1 MGKDI
6 KNSKILV
13 TGGAGFIGS
22 HIVDALVKEGVKEV
36 IVFDNFLR
44 GKKENLKEALTSNKV
59 KIFKGDIRNPSQ
71 LKKAIKGVDYVFHE
85 AALQLWECEE
95 KPKEAVETNI
105 IGTFNVC
112 EACVNAGVKKIIA
125 ASSSSVY
132 GDGLYFPTDENHPF
146 NNRLFYGAT
155 KVADEQLF
163 QAFWKKYGLNYI
175 AFRYFNVY
183 GPRTDF
189 RSANITVIMNF
200 LNKIEEGEP
209 PVIFGDGSSTIDLV
223 YVADVVGANILVLKS
238 DVTNEVFNISSG
250 RETSL
255 KELLDI
261 ILKITGSNLK
271 PIYQPRG
278 SKLAARSFGC
288 FEKAKKMLGFK
299 PRISLEEGLKKVI
312 AWYKKYDKNFRNSN
326 YL

>member
-1 MGKDI
+1 MKNDI

-22 HIVDALVKEGVKEV
+22 YIVDALVEEGVKEI

-44 GKKENLKEALTSNKV
+44 RRKKNLKKALTSGKV
-59 KIFKGDIRNPSQ
+59 KIFEGDIRNPSQ

-85 AALQLWECEE
+85 AALQLLECEE
-95 KPKEAVETNI
+95 KPREAIETNI
-105 IGTFNVC
+105 VGTFNIC

-132 GDGLYFPTDENHPF
+132 GDGLYFPTDENHSF
-146 NNRLFYGAT
+146 NNHLFYGAT

-163 QAFWKKYGLNYI
+163 RAFWKKYGLDYV

-183 GPRTDF
+183 GPRMDF
-189 RSANITVIMNF
+189 RSAYITVIMNF
-200 LNKIEEGEP
+200 LNKIKKGEP

-223 YVADVVGANILVLKS
+223 YITDVVKANILALKS
-238 DVTNEVFNISSG
+238 NVTNEVFNVSSE

-261 ILKITGSNLK
+261 ILKITKSNLK
-271 PIYQPRG
+271 PVYQPRG
-278 SKLAARSFGC
+278 SKLAIRSFGC
-288 FEKAKKMLGFK
+288 SEKAKKMLGFE
-299 PRISLEEGLKKVI
+299 PGISLEEGLKKVI
-312 AWYKKYDKNFRNSN
+312 AWYKRNQN
-326 YL
+326 L